1 MAELFEQVS
10 HIFRDI
16 ELADFLVI
24 ILIVSLIA
32 LNITGCVC
40 VISMRKSLKKIA
52 DHHCPY
58 DKKSNELANAK
69 NQSDQKSKG

>member
-58 DKKSNELANAK
+58 DKNKRAS
-69 NQSDQKSKG
+69 QRQKPIGSKI